1 MAISKRIK
9 PLYIIM
15 AISKRIKPLY
25 IIMAISKR
33 IKPLYIIVSFNGA
46 TLVLIKKI
54 GYEKAIMLPSEKVKL
69 DFT

>member
-1 MAISKRIK
+1 MAFLK
-9 PLYIIM
+9 P
-15 AISKRIKPLY
+15 
-25 IIMAISKR
+25 IMAISKR

-69 DFT
+69 DFTLV